1 MPRTI
6 LLLLIGMA
14 LAVLPLLGNAYLRF
28 IGNEAAVYAIL
39 AISLNLVLGYT
50 GLLVFVNA
58 ALFGI
63 GAYAVTILRSRYGL
77 PYGVSVPLAAILS
90 MAAGVLI
97 ALPALRLEALYLA
110 LASVAFAQ
118 TAQWAMLHWD
128 GLTGGPNGLRMAP
141 VDYPFVA
148 SWDTGHYYV
157 CLAIAAGVVVLT
169 ENVLRSR
176 IGRAL
181 VAVRDSEAAAQS
193 LAIDLVRTKTLAY
206 ALSALLAGLAGAL
219 YAPMLG
225 LVVPESYDLFQV
237 IIQFAMVVVGGLG
250 SIAGSVIGAVLIV
263 WMLEGLRAFKE
274 VQEIAFGG
282 MILLFVLFLPGG
294 VASLLRRYLP
304 GWREPLRRRVKA

>member
-6 LLLLIGMA
+6 LLLLIGAA
-14 LAVLPLLGNAYLRF
+14 LAILPIFGNGYLRF

-77 PYGVSVPLAAILS
+77 PYGVAVPLAAILS

-141 VDYPFVA
+141 IDYPFAA

-157 CLAIAAGVVVLT
+157 CLAAAAATVVLT
-169 ENVLRSR
+169 ENMLRSR

-181 VAVRDSEAAAQS
+181 VAVRDSESAAQS
-193 LAIDLVRTKTLAY
+193 LAIDLTRTKTLAY

-219 YAPMLG
+219 YAPLLG

-250 SIAGSVIGAVLIV
+250 SVAGSVIGAVLIV
-263 WMLEGLRAFKE
+263 WMMEGLRAFKE

-304 GWREPLRRRVKA
+304 GWREPLRRRIKP

>member
-1 MPRTI
+1 MF
-6 LLLLIGMA
+6 
-14 LAVLPLLGNAYLRF
+14 AVLPLMGNSYLRF
-28 IGNEAAVYAIL
+28 IGNEAMVYAIL

-63 GAYAVTILRSRYGL
+63 GAYAVAIFRSRYGL
-77 PYGVSVPLAAILS
+77 PYGVSVPVAALVA

-128 GLTGGPNGLRMAP
+128 GLTGGPSGLRVAP
-141 VDYPFVA
+141 IDYPFVS
-148 SWDTGHYYV
+148 SWEIGHYYV
-157 CLAIAAGVVVLT
+157 CLVVATIVVVLT
-169 ENVLRSR
+169 ENILRSR

-193 LAIDLVRTKTLAY
+193 LAIDLTRTKTLSY
-206 ALSALLAGLAGAL
+206 AMSALLAGLAGAL
-219 YAPMLG
+219 YAPLLG

-250 SIAGSVIGAVLIV
+250 SVAGSVIGAVLIV
-263 WMLEGLRAFKE
+263 WLMEGLRAFKE
-274 VQEIAFGG
+274 LQEIAFGG

-294 VASLLRRYLP
+294 VASLLRRHVP
-304 GWREPLRRRVKA
+304 GWREPLRRWVP

>member
-6 LLLLIGMA
+6 LLVLIGVV
-14 LAVLPLLGNAYLRF
+14 LAILPFFGNGYLRF

-77 PYGVSVPLAAILS
+77 PYGIAVPLAAILT
-90 MAAGVLI
+90 MAGGVLI
-97 ALPALRLEALYLA
+97 ALPALRLEALYLG

-128 GLTGGPNGLRMAP
+128 GLTGGPSGLRMDP
-141 VDYPFVA
+141 IVYPFVP
-148 SWDTGHYYV
+148 SWDLGHYYV
-157 CLAIAAGVVVLT
+157 CLAAAACVTLLT
-169 ENVLRSR
+169 ENILRSR
-176 IGRAL
+176 IGRAF

-193 LAIDLVRTKTLAY
+193 LAIDLTRTKTLAY

-219 YAPMLG
+219 YAPLLG

-237 IIQFAMVVVGGLG
+237 IIQFAMVVVGGL
-250 SIAGSVIGAVLIV
+250 SSVAGSVIGAVLIV
-263 WMLEGLRAFKE
+263 WLMEGLRAFKE

-304 GWREPLRRRVKA
+304 GWREPLRRQVKR

>member
-1 MPRTI
+1 MPRTV
-6 LLLLIGMA
+6 LLLVLGA
-14 LAVLPLLGNAYLRF
+14 VLAVLPLFGDEYLRF

-39 AISLNLVLGYT
+39 AISLNLVLGFT

-63 GAYAVTILRSRYGL
+63 GAYAAAILRDRYGL
-77 PYGVSVPLAAILS
+77 PYGVCVPAAALLT

-128 GLTGGPNGLRMAP
+128 GLTGGPNGLHMAP
-141 VDYPFVA
+141 IDYPFVA
-148 SWDTGHYYV
+148 RWDMGHYYV
-157 CLAIAAGVVVLT
+157 CLALAAGVVVLT

-181 VAVRDSEAAAQS
+181 VAVRDSPAAAQS
-193 LAIDLVRTKTLAY
+193 LAIDLTRTKTLAY

-219 YAPMLG
+219 YAPLLG

-237 IIQFAMVVVGGLG
+237 IIQFAMVVVGGL
-250 SIAGSVIGAVLIV
+250 SSVAGSVIGAVLIV
-263 WMLEGLRAFKE
+263 WLMEGLRAFKD

-294 VASLLRRYLP
+294 VASILRRRLP
-304 GWREPLRRRVKA
+304 GWREPLRRQGKP

>member
-1 MPRTI
+1 MARTI
-6 LLLLIGMA
+6 LLLLIAGA
-14 LAVLPLLGNAYLRF
+14 LAVLPLMGNGYLRF

-63 GAYAVTILRSRYGL
+63 GAYAVTIFRSRYGL
-77 PYGVSVPLAAILS
+77 PYGVSVPLAAIIA

-128 GLTGGPNGLRMAP
+128 GLTGGPGGLRMAP
-141 VDYPFVA
+141 IDYPFVA
-148 SWDTGHYYV
+148 SWEIGHYYT
-157 CLAIAAGVVVLT
+157 CLIVAGAVVVLT
-169 ENVLRSR
+169 ENILRSR

-193 LAIDLVRTKTLAY
+193 LAIDLTRTKTLSY
-206 ALSALLAGLAGAL
+206 AMSALLAGLAGAL
-219 YAPMLG
+219 YAPLLG

-250 SIAGSVIGAVLIV
+250 SVAGSVIGAVLIV
-263 WMLEGLRAFKE
+263 GLMEGLRAFKE
-274 VQEIAFGG
+274 LQEVAFGG
-282 MILLFVLFLPGG
+282 MILIFVLFLPGG
-294 VASLLRRYLP
+294 VASLLRRSLSS
-304 GWREPLRRRVKA
+304 WREPLRRRS